1 MERKRQSITA
11 GELEWTPAP
20 EPASPASPASPGG
33 SEAELSWEG
42 GGGEE
47 EDEFQS
53 QMDERGIIGLE
64 ETQGEELMLGL
75 GEEMDPD
82 EDDFGSSPYFER
94 RSQGEGHE
102 WGLGGEEEQ
111 GFGEEEEWDEEQ
123 EQSGIWDTG
132 TPEPHKGPPMT
143 LQDLSFN
150 LSELLDSDPAGED
163 TNTPSQLEDHSL
175 EGQDSLTLQEGWT
188 EDERQHRVGGDG
200 DVNRVTQN
208 RNRNWTPSHG
218 HSQVDTTEDEVADS
232 EWEEFQNVPAPQVR
246 ARNSGSRQ
254 AHCDSEYRTGS
265 NGPESSDGESMK
277 VDQLGEQTGYHLTP
291 TPSPRRSPLDF
302 QEIPQPSNSVCK
314 SELRLGHRNNLG
326 LEPGLSSSI
335 LPRNLPTNSYEETNR
350 SIQGSPESSDATF
363 SKAELRDSPSR
374 SSPIR
379 PTHHKSRKNRFPK
392 ADLHAGG
399 ETEEHYPQAFEDL
412 KGPQKVVHNISSF
425 TRHSTSHTPPPSPHP
440 VPHTVP
446 LISPPSH
453 LLHLSMEDPLDFPGI
468 QEEKFPEASC
478 TESLPDSS
486 VCPPRPTPSRRNQH
500 DSQES
505 PQSSAP
511 APSRA
516 GHRKS
521 PPRSSPDRTHHNHLR
536 SPKTSK
542 IERRRPG
549 AAAFSTS
556 PAASHTDIRRGKLTH
571 PSPDFSKVQPRV
583 HFPKTGYKPPKSK
596 HAVQQ
601 DGEPPEPLM
610 VFKSPAE
617 IVREV
622 LLSSSEDPQESPCP
636 GDGGPHGPLNRTVP
650 EGFRD
655 PQQATALMQ
664 QLQEDYK
671 RLLTKYAAAE
681 NTIDRLRLEAKVG
694 LYSDPPKPSHS
705 VQSGSVKEGSKVMT
719 LSFPQAQR
727 AELDAPQQ
735 TLQRSNSD
743 HAAVSPARP
752 SSVDSVSR
760 QRGLRA
766 IEQLT
771 TALLSQV
778 QRFHLQLDTF
788 EELLRR
794 GQLKAH
800 EQMKGLHELAQGQEA
815 LERAYLAAREEHK
828 FLQQTG
834 SRLTPFDPNRDLEG
848 QIFQSGMRLDE
859 LKEWVEQTQQSSPM
873 SEPQPSPHPISLSPR
888 ESDTLPRPQGPVC
901 PVGVGDQM
909 TIRVEVSSVSG
920 VDMEEEEDEDEED
933 SLPSLLLRPL
943 QQKHQC
949 VERDFSNLLGQYQ
962 SVKELPQVLD
972 VASRPNWHSTPDP
985 DATPLPGDDGIEARP
1000 HWPSD
1005 SEQGQSR
1012 PPQQGSLPMLEPST
1026 GPGAE
1031 SLRGSLAELHL
1042 GGAPLERCSSY
1053 PGAQDVSSPSRAS
1066 GSRRSGS
1073 SSLYSL
1079 GDGMATATTTLNKR
1093 TYKAQARNAR
1103 APSQDGLLS
1112 PETDS
1117 GFVGSESRLTPAL
1130 HSPLQL
1136 GEKARTTPLE
1146 ETEETES
1153 PVTVTDSGRPPSRDP
1168 QQRPLAGSTG
1178 SAGGAPTPLQRRGG
1192 GGERRP
1198 PPSLSSSSSPQRWAR
1213 EPLQAWTSSG
1223 ASETHSLSGQEE
1235 KEQNSQYYRRATNQP
1250 PVYQRNSSLSA
1261 PYRHG
1266 DHLKAQSSVQLTNQ
1280 CEALQSLQV
1289 EVNRLKECLE
1299 GTLCVPLSTSTEPA
1313 SPHSPPAHSTPYRY
1327 TPHRYTPHRPSKRN
1341 SRRAEDGES
1350 NRVTEEEE
1358 EEEEEVVVERR
1369 TQRSRSMSMP
1379 RPRPETLDD
1388 SGHAQS
1394 EPKQEMR
1401 YTAVFIAAR
1410 RESLTV
1416 ISAAQESSG
1425 GHTCQRLGPSV
1436 VPEDIVDAN
1445 QRGNLGTAYHGS
1457 KHCANPGTAQP
1468 AAGPER
1474 SGSGKRLSRSASHCC
1489 PLRRS
1494 SESRRST
1501 AVQTDRQVDRD
1512 PGPSSRQPRP
1522 ESSPR
1527 RHAGRVF
1534 LAPPPGAVLGS
1545 VPMVQCVPVYPSV
1558 LYYPGPKLKAAIP
1571 MPYISVGTERPSQA
1585 KAYRIREGE
1594 RGRSLSSSLDRAIIA
1609 AADMKSSSKRMV
1621 RTISTGLQHQRALS
1635 QSCLY

>member
-20 EPASPASPASPGG
+20 EPASPASPGG

-94 RSQGEGHE
+94 GSQGEGHE
-102 WGLGGEEEQ
+102 WGLGEEEEQ

-150 LSELLDSDPAGED
+150 LSELLDSPAGED
-163 TNTPSQLEDHSL
+163 TNTPSQLEDNSL

-188 EDERQHRVGGDG
+188 EDERQHRVGGEG

-208 RNRNWTPSHG
+208 RNRNWTPSHR
-218 HSQVDTTEDEVADS
+218 QMDTTEDEVADS

-265 NGPESSDGESMK
+265 NGPKSSDRESMK
-277 VDQLGEQTGYHLTP
+277 IDQLGEQTGYHLTP

-302 QEIPQPSNSVCK
+302 QEIPQPSHSVCK
-314 SELRLGHRNNLG
+314 SELSLGHRNNLG

-335 LPRNLPTNSYEETNR
+335 LPRNLPTNSYEETKR

-374 SSPIR
+374 SSPSR
-379 PTHHKSRKNRFPK
+379 PTHHKNRKNRFPK

-399 ETEEHYPQAFEDL
+399 EMEEHYPQAFEDL
-412 KGPQKVVHNISSF
+412 KGPQKVVHNISGF

-486 VCPPRPTPSRRNQH
+486 VYPPRPTPSPRRNQY

-521 PPRSSPDRTHHNHLR
+521 PPHSSPDRTHHNHFR

-556 PAASHTDIRRGKLTH
+556 PAASHTDVRRGKLTH

-617 IVREV
+617 IVCEV
-622 LLSSSEDPQESPCP
+622 LLSSSEDPQESPGP

-705 VQSGSVKEGSKVMT
+705 VQSGSVKEGSKVMI

-815 LERAYLAAREEHK
+815 LESAYLAAREEHK

-901 PVGVGDQM
+901 RVGVGDQM

-920 VDMEEEEDEDEED
+920 ASEREVDMEEEEYEDEED

-1000 HWPSD
+1000 PWPSD
-1005 SEQGQSR
+1005 GEQGQSR
-1012 PPQQGSLPMLEPST
+1012 PPQQGSLPTLECST

-1031 SLRGSLAELHL
+1031 SPRGSLAELHL

-1093 TYKAQARNAR
+1093 TYKAQARGAR

-1130 HSPLQL
+1130 HSPLQQ

-1153 PVTVTDSGRPPSRDP
+1153 PVTVTDSGPPPSCDP
-1168 QQRPLAGSTG
+1168 QQRPPSLARTSRGSAGSTG
-1178 SAGGAPTPLQRRGG
+1178 SAGGAPTPPQRRG

-1198 PPSLSSSSSPQRWAR
+1198 PPSLSSSSSPQRWSR

-1299 GTLCVPLSTSTEPA
+1299 GTLCVPLSPSSEPA
-1313 SPHSPPAHSTPYRY
+1313 SPHSSPAHSTPY
-1327 TPHRYTPHRPSKRN
+1327 RPSKRN

-1350 NRVTEEEE
+1350 NRVTE

-1379 RPRPETLDD
+1379 RPRPE
-1388 SGHAQS
+1388 S
-1394 EPKQEMR
+1394 
-1401 YTAVFIAAR
+1401 
-1410 RESLTV
+1410 
-1416 ISAAQESSG
+1416 
-1425 GHTCQRLGPSV
+1425 QRLGPSV
-1436 VPEDIVDAN
+1436 VPEDVVDAN
-1445 QRGNLGTAYHGS
+1445 QRGNLGTAYHGCVS
-1457 KHCANPGTAQP
+1457 KHCAKPGTAQP

-1474 SGSGKRLSRSASHCC
+1474 SGSGKRLSRSASHCR

-1494 SESRRST
+1494 SASRRST
-1501 AVQTDRQVDRD
+1501 AVQTDRQADRD

-1527 RHAGRVF
+1527 RDAGRVF

-1545 VPMVQCVPVYPSV
+1545 VPIVQCVPVYPSV
-1558 LYYPGPKLKAAIP
+1558 LYYPGPKLKAAMP